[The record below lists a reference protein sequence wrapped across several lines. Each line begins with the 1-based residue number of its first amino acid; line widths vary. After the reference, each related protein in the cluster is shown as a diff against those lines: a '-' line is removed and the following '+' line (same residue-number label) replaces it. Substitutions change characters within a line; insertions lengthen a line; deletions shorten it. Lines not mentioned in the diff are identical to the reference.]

1 MCGRF
6 TISISENELRNY
18 LKESFD
24 IEEAKSDFELPR
36 YNVAPG
42 QPVISIINDGKK
54 NRVGLFKWGLVPPFA
69 KDEKI
74 GNNLINAK
82 SETLMDKPSFKPS
95 FQSKRCV
102 ILANG
107 FYEWRKEEKGKTPM
121 HILMTDHSIF
131 PMAGLWST
139 YTKDDGSKLHTTTI
153 ITTSANELVS
163 SIHDRMPV
171 ILTEESRKIWLN
183 PSIKDFPTL
192 QKVLTPYDANKM
204 KAYRV
209 SSLVNTATNDSI
221 ECIKEV

>member
-6 TISISENELRNY
+6 TISISEDELRNY

-24 IEEAKSDFELPR
+24 IEDTKSGFELPR

-42 QPVISIINDGKK
+42 QGIISIINDGNK
-54 NRVGLFKWGLVPPFA
+54 NRVGLFKWGLVPSFA

-82 SETLMDKPSFKPS
+82 SETLTEKPSFKPS
-95 FQSKRCV
+95 LESKRCI

-121 HILMTDHSIF
+121 HIFMSDHSIF

-139 YTKDDGSKLHTTTI
+139 YVKEDGSKLHTATI
-153 ITTSANELVS
+153 ITTNANQLVK

-171 ILTEESRKIWLN
+171 ILTDETKKIWLN
-183 PSIKDFPTL
+183 PRIKDFPTL
-192 QKVLTPYDANKM
+192 QKVLTPYDASKM
-204 KAYRV
+204 QVYRV
-209 SSLVNTATNDSI
+209 SSLVNSATNESAD
-221 ECIKEV
+221 CIKEV

>member
-69 KDEKI
+69 KGEKI

-82 SETLMDKPSFKPS
+82 SETLMDKPSFKLS

-209 SSLVNTATNDSI
+209 SALVNTATNDSI

>member
-6 TISISENELRNY
+6 TISISENELRDY

-74 GNNLINAK
+74 GINLINAK
-82 SETLMDKPSFKPS
+82 SETLVDKPSFKPS

-107 FYEWRKEEKGKTPM
+107 FFEWRKEEKGKTPM

-139 YTKDDGSKLHTTTI
+139 YIKADGSKLHTTTI

-171 ILTEESRKIWLN
+171 ILTEESKKIWLN
-183 PSIKDFPTL
+183 PNIKDFPTL
-192 QKVLTPYDANKM
+192 QKILMPYDTNKM

-209 SSLVNTATNDSI
+209 SSLVNTATNDSA
-221 ECIKEV
+221 ECIEEV

>member
-6 TISISENELRNY
+6 TISISENELRDY

-82 SETLMDKPSFKPS
+82 SETLVDKPSFKPS

-107 FYEWRKEEKGKTPM
+107 FFEWRKEEKGKTPM

-139 YTKDDGSKLHTTTI
+139 YIKADGSKLHTTTI

-171 ILTEESRKIWLN
+171 ILTEESKKIWLN
-183 PSIKDFPTL
+183 PNIKDFPTL
-192 QKVLTPYDANKM
+192 QKVLTPYDTNKM
-204 KAYRV
+204 KAYKV
-209 SSLVNTATNDSI
+209 SSLVNTATNDSA

>member
-6 TISISENELRNY
+6 TISISENELRDY

-82 SETLMDKPSFKPS
+82 SETLVDKPSFKPS

-107 FYEWRKEEKGKTPM
+107 FFEWRKEEKGKTPM

-139 YTKDDGSKLHTTTI
+139 YIKDDGSKLHTTTI
-153 ITTSANELVS
+153 ITTSANELIS

-171 ILTEESRKIWLN
+171 ILTEESKKIWLN
-183 PSIKDFPTL
+183 PNIKDFPTL
-192 QKVLTPYDANKM
+192 QKVLTPYDASKM
-204 KAYRV
+204 KTYRV
-209 SSLVNTATNDSI
+209 SSLVNSATSESAD
-221 ECIKEV
+221 CIKEV

>member
-36 YNVAPG
+36 YNVTPG

-69 KDEKI
+69 KGEKI
-74 GNNLINAK
+74 GSNLINAK

-209 SSLVNTATNDSI
+209 SALVNTATNDSI